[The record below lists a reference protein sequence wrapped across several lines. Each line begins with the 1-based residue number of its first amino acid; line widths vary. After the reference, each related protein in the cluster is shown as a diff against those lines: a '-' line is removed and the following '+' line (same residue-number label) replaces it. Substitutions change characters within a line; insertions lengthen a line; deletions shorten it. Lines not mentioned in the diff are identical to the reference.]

1 MQHSFHAPPPQR
13 RPTGKGTGFRGFV
26 SSSEN
31 ILSERR
37 LEMKRVICA
46 VAAIMF
52 LGALM
57 VVGTPALSTAA
68 DEVVIGSICPLTG
81 SSAIQGQD
89 MKRGEQLAL
98 EEVNN
103 AGGICGKPL
112 KILWEDTESSAKG
125 GMAAVHKLVE
135 INKVPLILGAY
146 SSGVSLPTGQWTNSK
161 KVIQISEA
169 STSPKLREIGPYFF
183 NVMGLDEVMGS
194 KLAEF
199 ALESGAKTF
208 ASITVNNPFGIGIE
222 IWTKKTV
229 EKAGKKWLVGVRY
242 DEKKSDYRA
251 ELQRVFSGNPDVVF
265 FTAYGTESK
274 LILKQAYEMGLKP
287 RIAWYADYMTMWSN
301 EVIPE
306 TAEGIRGLVIGPA
319 GGSRYKAY
327 RAAYAKKFGK
337 NAKQTAFGAYA
348 YDATWVAALA
358 LNMSGCANTDAI
370 AQALYEVSKI
380 YRGVTGDKTFDKD
393 GMQVTDYY
401 QRMVYKGGKLVP
413 YK

>member
-1 MQHSFHAPPPQR
+1 
-13 RPTGKGTGFRGFV
+13 
-26 SSSEN
+26 
-31 ILSERR
+31 
-37 LEMKRVICA
+37 MKRLVLSMVGVVFLVVMLIIGMPSLSK
-46 VAAIMF
+46 AAN
-52 LGALM
+52 
-57 VVGTPALSTAA
+57 P
-68 DEVVIGSICPLTG
+68 VVIGSIDPLTG
-81 SSAIQGQD
+81 SSAIQGLD

-98 EEVNN
+98 DEINA
-103 AGGICGKPL
+103 AGGVNGHPL
-112 KILWEDTESSAKG
+112 KIVWEDTESSAKG

-161 KVIQISEA
+161 KIIQISEA
-169 STSPKLREIGPYFF
+169 STSPKLRDIGPYFF
-183 NVMGLDEVMGS
+183 NAIGLDEVMGT

-199 ALESGAKTF
+199 ALESGAQTF

-229 EKAGKKWLVGVRY
+229 EKAGKKWLEAVRY
-242 DEKKSDYRA
+242 DEKKPDYRA
-251 ELQRVFSGNPDVVF
+251 EVERVFAKKPDAVF

-274 LILKQAYEMGLKP
+274 LILKQAYEMGLTPPKG
-287 RIAWYADYMTMWSN
+287 WYADYMTMWSN

-306 TAEGIRGLVIGPA
+306 TAEGIKGLVIGPS

-327 RAAYAKKFGK
+327 HAAYKKKFGK

-348 YDATWVAALA
+348 YDATWLAALA
-358 LNMSGCANTDAI
+358 LNTAGSTNTDKI
-370 AQALYEVSKI
+370 AKALYAVSKI
-380 YRGVTGDKTFDKD
+380 YKGVTGDKTFDKD

-401 QRMVYKGGKLVP
+401 QRMIYKNGKLHS